1 MVLFKLILDRPVL
14 DVYGKS
20 IICDGGWN
28 ANINQKQFSSTVTKI
43 HKSRGESGL
52 YSKYHLEIAFFT
64 AAFKLNAIS
73 FAK

>member
-52 YSKYHLEIAFFT
+52 YSEPCKLCWEQENNGRGHHG
-64 AAFKLNAIS
+64 FK
-73 FAK
+73 